1 MFHILIAVGLVAAF
15 VAGALEGPRVEG
27 WLKTWSAARALKAA
41 QALVAKAEADA
52 KALEAARAAVATAPK
67 PAPVIVPAGAVGAT
81 GPMGA

>member
-1 MFHILIAVGLVAAF
+1 MFYILVAIALVAAF
-15 VAGALEGPRVEG
+15 VAGTFEGPRVEA

-52 KALEAARAAVATAPK
+52 KALAAARATVATAPK